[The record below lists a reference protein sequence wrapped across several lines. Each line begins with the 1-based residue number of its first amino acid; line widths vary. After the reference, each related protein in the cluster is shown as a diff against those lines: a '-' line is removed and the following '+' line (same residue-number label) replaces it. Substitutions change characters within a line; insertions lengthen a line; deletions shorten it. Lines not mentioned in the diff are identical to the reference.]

1 MNAYFR
7 MSDAILDCPC
17 ALELAE
23 HLTLRDSMVACRQL
37 LFIRLLVYAL
47 SPSKQFVD
55 AASLS
60 VYSGVSLKQCERV
73 WEVCLKH
80 GVLRKVDY
88 GYNAREW
95 LVENKFIGRY
105 DKNADSD
112 RAFNAGLYGKGGM
125 R

>member
-7 MSDAILDCPC
+7 MCDAILDCPC
-17 ALELAE
+17 AQELAQQMTAHE
-23 HLTLRDSMVACRQL
+23 CGCHTRQL

-60 VYSGVSLKQCERV
+60 TYSGVSLKQCERV
-73 WEVCLKH
+73 WDVCVRH

-88 GYNAREW
+88 GYSARAW

-105 DKNADSD
+105 DRNADQD
-112 RAFNAGLYGKGGM
+112 KAFKEGLYGT